1 MKKSYLAV
9 AGFILV
15 AGVTACGNNSDSDK
29 SATTTTTDSS
39 TMTTGDTSNA
49 SMNTAAPGNNNT
61 TTNYSSAKLNAA
73 DSTFVMKAAVG
84 GMTEVQGGQTA
95 QQSAQ
100 NDRVKNFGQMMVND
114 HSKANQ
120 QLQSLAAAKGLTLPA
135 DLPADK
141 QKMLTQMKSTQ
152 GAAFDKH
159 YMSMMVEDHQKDVAD
174 FEKQSNSA
182 SDPDVRSFASQ
193 TLPVLKMHLDSAK
206 AINSAIKK

>member
-29 SATTTTTDSS
+29 SATTTTTTDSS

-49 SMNTAAPGNNNT
+49 SMNTAAPTNNN
-61 TTNYSSAKLNAA
+61 TNYSSAKLNAA
-73 DSTFVMKAAVG
+73 DSTFVMKAAIG

-135 DLPADK
+135 DLPASK
-141 QKMLTQMKSTQ
+141 QKMLTTMKSMQ

-159 YMSMMVEDHQKDVAD
+159 YMGMMVDDHQEDVAD
-174 FEKQSNSA
+174 FEKQANSA

-193 TLPVLKMHLDSAK
+193 TLPVLKKHLDSAK